1 MARLKI
7 HTGDSKTEMIL
18 QKTKYLMYRKI
29 SQCLMEK
36 KK

>member
-1 MARLKI
+1 MVRLKI
-7 HTGDSKTEMIL
+7 HTGDGKTEMTL

-29 SQCLMEK
+29 SQHLMEK